1 MNKYIFPGADAS
13 CALNWVIGKVS
24 IAARQHLLL
33 LTKPPSVYQLENAG
47 FEMKSIDVLGVHYSA
62 TIYRWY
68 KNWLA
73 NEDKVVEK
81 YGRRCVA
88 GS

>member
-1 MNKYIFPGADAS
+1 VP
-13 CALNWVIGKVS
+13 
-24 IAARQHLLL
+24 LLIKL
-33 LTKPPSVYQLENAG
+33 PCLYQLENAG

-73 NEDKVVEK
+73 NEDQVVEK
-81 YGRRCVA
+81 YGRRRVTDGRELLKQMA
-88 GS
+88 YFDK